1 MNKLLPLLLIVAASN
16 AGCVYT
22 SYKQGDKSLTRISVF
37 GNQTVGKID
46 LMKGTMEGYT
56 SEQAEV
62 AGAAVSAAIKAATG
76 R

>member
-1 MNKLLPLLLIVAASN
+1 MKRLTVLVLASLVS
-16 AGCVYT
+16 GCVHTPY
-22 SYKQGDKSLTRISVF
+22 SGKNGQRLTRISVF

-46 LMKGTMEGYT
+46 LERGTMEGYT

-76 R
+76 RP

>member
-1 MNKLLPLLLIVAASN
+1 MKRIPILLIAWLLS
-16 AGCVYT
+16 GCVYT
-22 SYKQGDKSLTRISVF
+22 SYTGKNGQHLTRISVF

-46 LMKGTMEGYT
+46 LERGTMEGYT

-76 R
+76 RP